1 MSRSRSAHRSDD
13 GLGAPKN
20 SQQHR
25 RANSTPACSDDFH
38 DGFVKRLVGI
48 LDNHE
53 KFIKNNADFLS
64 EISSTLRSHTY
75 SRLPRATSEPALKVP
90 STPIVQPATP
100 EDSALESSPEFMPPT
115 PPDTPTVE
123 ISDWSFMPP
132 KPSEVKH
139 QYEQPKV
146 PKIVI
151 KDHSSSTMTTISAP
165 VSAIMDLSISSNH
178 DTNTVTT
185 TSPAVE
191 MPNTQ
196 TTSMVPINRNSVGLS
211 NTASS
216 PFRNMSVIHTTPAMA
231 TTDSSS
237 ANLVNQPT
245 ASEEDIVQ
253 WYIYHADRAA
263 KSLRYDLR
271 EIDLKMDRFVRRIN
285 DLNAQCAALQD
296 LMSTNASAA
305 LNPNTQQHR
314 RTRSTPAVQGNDYYT
329 RKEKEIRDA
338 IKEAF
343 ESLRSTL
350 TFYRKHRV
358 APLELVNAKADV
370 AMPGY
375 WSLDAYGK
383 RRALFHF
390 YNRNKDISK
399 PGDRAHYHDAMALL
413 DACTAMSLNQD
424 FVDKIDRWE
433 SQISAMKS
441 ESGPDTVIP

>member
-1 MSRSRSAHRSDD
+1 AISISSQCRAPVQLIAARD

-75 SRLPRATSEPALKVP
+75 SPTAEPALKVP

-185 TSPAVE
+185 SSPAVE
-191 MPNTQ
+191 KLNTQ

-237 ANLVNQPT
+237 AKLVNQPT
-245 ASEEDIVQ
+245 ASEEDI
-253 WYIYHADRAA
+253 
-263 KSLRYDLR
+263 
-271 EIDLKMDRFVRRIN
+271 
-285 DLNAQCAALQD
+285 
-296 LMSTNASAA
+296 
-305 LNPNTQQHR
+305 
-314 RTRSTPAVQGNDYYT
+314 GNDYYT